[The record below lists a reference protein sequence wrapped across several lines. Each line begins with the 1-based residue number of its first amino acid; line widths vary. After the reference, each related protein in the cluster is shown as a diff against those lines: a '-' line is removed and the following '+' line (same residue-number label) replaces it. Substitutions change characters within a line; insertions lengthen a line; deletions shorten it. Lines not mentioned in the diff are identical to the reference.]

1 LKTASNYQDQT
12 RPERKRTMSR
22 YVMNLQNPIFNESIE
37 FDSDETPTIY
47 SVCPTDGCEI
57 SDVYEFATKEDA
69 EHFIYVRDYDIEEET
84 TDTGVRWAHLINGV
98 EYIDKDFEYNEV
110 VYYVSKPQA
119 ETNEK

>member
-1 LKTASNYQDQT
+1 
-12 RPERKRTMSR
+12 MSR

-47 SVCPTDGCEI
+47 SVCLTDGCEI
-57 SDVYEFATKEDA
+57 LDVYEFATKEDA

-84 TDTGVRWAHLINGV
+84 ESTGVRWVHLVNGV
-98 EYIDKDFEYNEV
+98 EYIDKDFEYNDV

-119 ETNEK
+119 EDKED